1 MLKNKISYH
10 LNDQTFPG
18 IVVSLSLS
26 TPAELDLKSLEVSL
40 ALHNFHERLKET
52 KKIFFYPQDEI
63 WGKSEKYSSQ
73 TEC

>member
-52 KKIFFYPQDEI
+52 KKIYFTQKTNIFFTLKTNNLGQD
-63 WGKSEKYSSQ
+63 
-73 TEC
+73 

>member
-40 ALHNFHERLKET
+40 AFHNFHERLKET
-52 KKIFFYPQDEI
+52 KQNMSNPQVQNYKI
-63 WGKSEKYSSQ
+63 SQ
-73 TEC
+73 TI